1 MIRKLTV
8 EDSIIFNQALDFYYE
23 NTDHSKSGFLS
34 EDRKEWIEKHKEF
47 FTSDF
52 GDDYVVIGEII
63 DDIIVGLAIGFRN
76 DFIIKRVNQNTLS
89 GWHLAFTWRR
99 KDIPE
104 WASPKKFMFDITN
117 PISLHMENLGIFDF
131 TKIMRVNL
139 GNAKSIGVDEY
150 INRVYNKN
158 IPDGRYNAYIE
169 YIIESEIDIPNLP
182 LLFRRHCPDKIITP
196 LMCIRHSLKNELRSK
211 YILGK
216 LK

>member
-1 MIRKLTV
+1 MIKKLTI
-8 EDSIIFNQALDFYYE
+8 EDSTLFNQALDFYYE
-23 NTDHSKSGFLS
+23 NTDHLKSGFLP
-34 EDRKEWIEKHKEF
+34 EDRKEWVKKHKEF
-47 FTSDF
+47 FTAGF
-52 GDDYVVIGEII
+52 GDDYIAIGEVINDTI
-63 DDIIVGLAIGFRN
+63 LSLAIGFRN
-76 DFIIKRVNQNTLS
+76 DFIVRQVNNNILS

-99 KDIPE
+99 KDISE
-104 WASPKKFMFDITN
+104 WAPPKKFMFDITN

-139 GNAKSIGVDEY
+139 SNVKSIGVDEY
-150 INRVYNKN
+150 INRVYTKN
-158 IPDGRYNAYIE
+158 IPDGRYNAYAE
-169 YIIESEIDIPNLP
+169 YIIESETDIPKMP